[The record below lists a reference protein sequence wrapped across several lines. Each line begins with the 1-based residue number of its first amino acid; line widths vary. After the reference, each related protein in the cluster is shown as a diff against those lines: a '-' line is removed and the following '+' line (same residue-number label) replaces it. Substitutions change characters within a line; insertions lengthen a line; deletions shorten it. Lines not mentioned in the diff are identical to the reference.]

1 MAKPKTSEI
10 IVGLD
15 IGTTKIAC
23 IAGEVTED
31 GVDIIGI
38 GTAPSKG
45 LRRGYVV
52 NIDATVASIQQAVD
66 EAENMAGCEITTV
79 YAAISGAH
87 VRGLNSHGI
96 VAVKDKEVR
105 EADIARVIDAAKA
118 VAIPMDREVLHVLPQ
133 QYVVDDQDG
142 IRDPLGM
149 AGVRL
154 EAKVHIVT
162 TAVASA
168 QNVIKCAN
176 RCNLQVADIV
186 LESLASSQ
194 AVLEDDEK
202 ELGVALIDIGGG
214 TCDVMV
220 YADGAIVHTSVLPLG
235 GGHITNDIATVL
247 RTPLD
252 SAEKIKRKYGCAWRG
267 HVDDSEMME
276 VPSVGGRGP
285 RVIPRMGLVEVIE
298 PRVEEIFEHVK
309 KELMRYRVLRRPRRR
324 ARAHRRSDRDGR
336 RDRDRR
342 ARAQPAHAARRADE
356 DRRPRRCG
364 PLARV
369 LDGRRPG
376 HVRCRSEQRGEG
388 PVARPRRP
396 ARAVQARVRPA
407 RRDVLSRRARRT
419 PLVTGDRRSA
429 DRGRA
434 RAARHRCPAPG
445 CGP

>member
-1 MAKPKTSEI
+1 MAKTKTNDI

-15 IGTTKIAC
+15 IGTNKVAC
-23 IAGEVTED
+23 IVGEVTDD

-38 GTAPSKG
+38 GSAKSNG

-52 NIDATVASIQQAVD
+52 NIDSTVTAIQQAVD

-87 VRGLNSHGI
+87 VRGVNSNGI
-96 VAVKDKEVR
+96 VAVKDGEVR
-105 EADIARVIDAAKA
+105 AADIARVIDQAKA
-118 VAIPMDREVLHVLPQ
+118 VPIPMDREVLHVLPQ

-154 EAKVHIVT
+154 EAKVHIIT

-186 LESLASSQ
+186 LESLASAS

-202 ELGVALIDIGGG
+202 ELGVAVLDIGGG
-214 TCDVMV
+214 TCDLMV
-220 YADGAIVHTSVLPLG
+220 YSDGAIVHTAVLPLG
-235 GGHITNDIATVL
+235 GGHVTNDIATVL

-252 SAEKIKRKYGCAWRG
+252 SAEKMKRKYGCAWRG
-267 HVDDSEMME
+267 LVDANDKME

-285 RVIPRMGLVEVIE
+285 RVIPRMELVEVIE

-309 KELMRYRVLRRPRRR
+309 KELLRSGFYDGLAAGVVLTGGATSMEGVIEVAEHVLHLPVRRGAPTKVGGLVDVVRSPAYSTGVGLVMFGADQGRTIQLPMRG
-324 ARAHRRSDRDGR
+324 DD
-336 RDRDRR
+336 
-342 ARAQPAHAARRADE
+342 
-356 DRRPRRCG
+356 
-364 PLARV
+364 
-369 LDGRRPG
+369 RPG
-376 HVRCRSEQRGEG
+376 MFK
-388 PVARPRRP
+388 
-396 ARAVQARVRPA
+396 RAWSQLAKMF
-407 RRDVLSRRARRT
+407 
-419 PLVTGDRRSA
+419 
-429 DRGRA
+429 
-434 RAARHRCPAPG
+434 
-445 CGP
+445 

>member
-1 MAKPKTSEI
+1 MAKPKSNEI

-23 IAGEVTED
+23 IVGEVTEE

-38 GTAPSKG
+38 GTSPSKG

-52 NIDATVASIQQAVD
+52 NIDATVTSIQQAVD
-66 EAENMAGCEITTV
+66 EAENMAGCEISSV

-105 EADIARVIDAAKA
+105 EADIARVIEQAKA

-154 EAKVHIVT
+154 EAKVHMVT

-176 RCNLQVADIV
+176 RCNLQVSDIV
-186 LESLASSQ
+186 LESLASAQ
-194 AVLEDDEK
+194 AVVEDDEK

-214 TCDVMV
+214 TCDVMI

-252 SAEKIKRKYGCAWRG
+252 SAEKIKRKYGCAFRG
-267 HVDDSEMME
+267 HVEDGETME

-285 RVIPRMGLVEVIE
+285 RVLPRMQLVEVIE

-309 KELMRYRVLRRPRRR
+309 KELMRSGYFDGLAAGAVLTGGATAMDGVADVAEQVLGIPCRRGFPTKIGGLVDVV
-324 ARAHRRSDRDGR
+324 RSPSYATGVGLVMFGADQGKS
-336 RDRDRR
+336 
-342 ARAQPAHAARRADE
+342 AQSPSRGE
-356 DRRPRRCG
+356 DRPGLIKRAWGR
-364 PLARV
+364 LA
-369 LDGRRPG
+369 
-376 HVRCRSEQRGEG
+376 EMF
-388 PVARPRRP
+388 
-396 ARAVQARVRPA
+396 
-407 RRDVLSRRARRT
+407 
-419 PLVTGDRRSA
+419 
-429 DRGRA
+429 
-434 RAARHRCPAPG
+434 
-445 CGP
+445 

>member
-1 MAKPKTSEI
+1 MAKAKTSEI

-31 GVDIIGI
+31 GIDIIGI

-52 NIDATVASIQQAVD
+52 NIDATVSSIQQAVD

-105 EADIARVIDAAKA
+105 DSDIGRVIEAAKA

-186 LESLASSQ
+186 LESLASAQ

-214 TCDVMV
+214 TCDLMV
-220 YADGAIVHTSVLPLG
+220 YADGAIVHTSVIELG
-235 GGHITNDIATVL
+235 GERVTNDIATIL

-252 SAEKIKRKYGCAWRG
+252 AAEKIKRKYGCAFSQL
-267 HVDDSEMME
+267 VDAGEMME

-285 RVIPRMGLVEVIE
+285 RDLQRAKLVQVIE
-298 PRVEEIFEHVK
+298 PRVEEIFEYVK
-309 KELMRYRVLRRPRRR
+309 KDLMRSGWFDSLAAGVVLTGGATVMEGMAEVAEQVLGMPTRR
-324 ARAHRRSDRDGR
+324 AAPSRIGGLVDVVRS
-336 RDRDRR
+336 
-342 ARAQPAHAARRADE
+342 PAYSTGVGLVMFGADQGKSIQLPSRGE
-356 DRRPRRCG
+356 E
-364 PLARV
+364 
-369 LDGRRPG
+369 RPG
-376 HVRCRSEQRGEG
+376 MFK
-388 PVARPRRP
+388 
-396 ARAVQARVRPA
+396 RAW
-407 RRDVLSRRARRT
+407 SRLAEMF
-419 PLVTGDRRSA
+419 
-429 DRGRA
+429 
-434 RAARHRCPAPG
+434 
-445 CGP
+445 